1 MVACYLGDRLE
12 FETRT
17 IRVSPDYV
25 ESISRNIPDKLKKRD
40 IIINTNIIVP
50 CLFGWKIERNRME
63 RTFCRW
69 RRRRWWSDFWWR
81 STCCP
86 VAVPTLPSQRVG
98 GTPRYANAS
107 LPRLKGTNKEWVR
120 ICCDFLVRGR
130 NKRKRIWFWFYRR
143 RGKPLEKRWGSRSD
157 RKPRRGCLA
166 SPPLFFRFYFRSLC
180 VRLIYRS

>member
-1 MVACYLGDRLE
+1 MSLSFELSINHIASQRTEASGDSSGSTGKPKALITVA
-12 FETRT
+12 
-17 IRVSPDYV
+17 
-25 ESISRNIPDKLKKRD
+25 KKKEWD
-40 IIINTNIIVP
+40 
-50 CLFGWKIERNRME
+50 RME

-69 RRRRWWSDFWWR
+69 RRRRWWSGFWWR

-86 VAVPTLPSQRVG
+86 VEVSTVPSPRVG
-98 GTPRYANAS
+98 GTPRFANAS

>member
-1 MVACYLGDRLE
+1 MTL
-12 FETRT
+12 
-17 IRVSPDYV
+17 YV
-25 ESISRNIPDKLKKRD
+25 VQVEKCK
-40 IIINTNIIVP
+40 
-50 CLFGWKIERNRME
+50 G
-63 RTFCRW
+63 
-69 RRRRWWSDFWWR
+69 FWWR

-166 SPPLFFRFYFRSLC
+166 SPPLFFGVNEDVGVNVLFVDDFP
-180 VRLIYRS
+180 RLFTWIQKLKEHPTVKTNFPSHQEFDYYKQNRETIGPSKIEWIMARTDICMI